1 MKIIFVTK
9 GGVNMKEISKPK
21 VIIKTETRIALDYS
35 AKQLGCEN
43 WSELRE
49 MCLGIVKMID
59 LYETL

>member
-1 MKIIFVTK
+1 
-9 GGVNMKEISKPK
+9 MKEITKPK
-21 VIIKTETRIALDYS
+21 VIIKTETKIALDYS

-49 MCLGIVKMID
+49 MCLGIIKMID